1 MALASVDEL
10 RSALILLSAGIAIA
24 TDLRRRRIYNSLT
37 LPIML
42 VGLTLGAAT
51 NGFSGL
57 LNALLGLLLGAALFL
72 IPVAFLGRGAGDLKL
87 LAALG
92 AIGGPGFVVW
102 CALFTGAAGAVFAI
116 AVLISKRRLVSV
128 VGGMALDVVSGGM
141 PVAASNIRLPYAV
154 PIAAGAIAA
163 LALR

>member
-1 MALASVDEL
+1 M
-10 RSALILLSAGIAIA
+10 IFG
-24 TDLRRRRIYNSLT
+24 
-37 LPIML
+37 L
-42 VGLTLGAAT
+42 VFGTVVHGPS
-51 NGFSGL
+51 GFL
-57 LNALLGLLLGAALFL
+57 KALLGLLLGAALFA

-92 AIGGPGFVVW
+92 AIGGPSFVAW

-116 AVLISKRRLVSV
+116 AVLVSKRRFVSV